1 MRLSRKKK
9 QYVYAV
15 IDEDGDVILAVK
27 AKTVHEAIRKVARHT
42 HKSISEI
49 RMALAFEKVEVI

>member
-1 MRLSRKKK
+1 MSRKKK

-15 IDEDGDVILAVK
+15 IDEDGDVVLAVK
-27 AKTVHEAIRKVARHT
+27 AKTVSEAIRKVARYT
-42 HKSISEI
+42 HKSVNEI